1 MNRRHTT
8 DWQTSQTI
16 TTNMF
21 RKSNTPGDSDTR
33 HSTCEPNNQYYKLL
47 ATSHEAIDQS
57 GSSPCNQNHNKLHLD
72 VTLNGTTKIKALIDS
87 GSAICVA
94 NSSILSYLAIKST
107 KGPPI
112 TLTNCHN
119 HREKTQNYY
128 KATINVDKD
137 LPYPIKNKRVNIHVI
152 DNLPSKLIL
161 GTDFLRGSG
170 EAINFK
176 KNTPMSPEGKEI
188 IARYTNPIPQETT
201 TTTWEGN
208 TPKKNLKGLRPR
220 FITNIP
226 RASKLGTAD
235 NTTLGITPTPGIY
248 NNPYPREENDTLQ
261 TIAMN
266 ADIHPTKSYKKRYI
280 VGGHGHQHGDEN
292 IMGLTI
298 PKTHS
303 RILSLIHKEQTN
315 KHNPV
320 QHKITLEE
328 HPDVRE
334 NILWSYTLQ
343 PKEPNFDDPDRNKK
357 PTQDTQTKITKNQL
371 EHFDTKD
378 VEQGWNQAYQQTITN
393 QPTYTREHENQV
405 LDVRSMGEIATNL
418 KFSHNRI
425 EQLTTYN
432 TPIFMVAI
440 RNGPNVEQKRFIRDF
455 RDRNIPDYKLS
466 WNTGEASRKATT
478 HPLAINYGSILH
490 NPARETSTE
499 TPTPL
504 TLPLKNGQGI
514 WPHLPKTQE
523 VISYSPNEQYRTTFQ
538 NIQIIKGNYIIAGG
552 LLSGGAIHVTRNRE
566 PIIGPGRRTLTRP
579 HPTDLTQ
586 REHTSTPSTQ
596 DDELALYQPLA
607 RKEHIIKSLETNRTQ
622 SSVES
627 SEGPSPQEIKQQR
640 RTPATSGVNNPTRI
654 YCQPLSTMF
663 RGPSIHGSMEN
674 PITPNQE
681 NTPATINTFARY
693 PRMMEN
699 PNRETVTLTKTL
711 LDQWM
716 VRHGSY
722 EQSNDPP
729 YDQNSNIDTQAP
741 GTHTTN
747 WETTRSFF
755 QTTEKR
761 PHARAIEYYKSETP
775 SIRRKTK
782 H

>member
-1 MNRRHTT
+1 M
-8 DWQTSQTI
+8 I
-16 TTNMF
+16 

-33 HSTCEPNNQYYKLL
+33 HSTCKPNNQYYKLL

-57 GSSPCNQNHNKLHLD
+57 GSSPCNQDHNKLHLD
-72 VTLNGTTKIKALIDS
+72 VTLNGTIKIKALIDS

-112 TLTNCHN
+112 TVTNCHN
-119 HREKTQNYY
+119 HREKTQGYY
-128 KATINVDKD
+128 KATINVDKG
-137 LPYPIKNKRVNIHVI
+137 LPYPIKNKQVDIHVT

-170 EAINFK
+170 EAINLK
-176 KNTPMSPEGKEI
+176 KNISISPKGKEI

-201 TTTWEGN
+201 TTIWEGN

-220 FITNIP
+220 FTTDIP
-226 RASKLGTAD
+226 RASKLGTAN
-235 NTTLGITPTPGIY
+235 NTTLGITPTPRIY
-248 NNPYPREENDTLQ
+248 NNPYSREENDTLQ

-266 ADIHPTKSYKKRYI
+266 ADIYPTKSYKKRYI
-280 VGGHGHQHGDEN
+280 VGGYGHQHGDEN

-298 PKTHS
+298 PKKHS

-320 QHKITLEE
+320 QHKITPEE

-334 NILWSYTLQ
+334 NSLWSYTLQ

-393 QPTYTREHENQV
+393 QPTYTRKHENQV
-405 LDVRSMGEIATNL
+405 LDIRSLSEIATNL
-418 KFSHNRI
+418 TFSHNQI

-440 RNGPNVEQKRFIRDF
+440 RNGPNVGQKRFIRDF
-455 RDRNIPDYKLS
+455 RDQNIPDYKLS

-478 HPLAINYGSILH
+478 HPLAINYGSILY
-490 NPARETSTE
+490 NPFRETSTK

-504 TLPLKNGQGI
+504 TLPLNNEQRI

-523 VISYSPNEQYRTTFQ
+523 TISNFPEKRYRTTFQ
-538 NIQIIKGNYIIAGG
+538 NTQIITGNYIIAGSS
-552 LLSGGAIHVTRNRE
+552 LSDGGIHVTRSRE
-566 PIIGPGRRTLTRP
+566 PIVGPGRWTLIRP

-586 REHTSTPSTQ
+586 RKRTSTPSTQ
-596 DDELALYQPLA
+596 DSELALYQPLA
-607 RKEHIIKSLETNRTQ
+607 RKEHITKSLETNRTQ
-622 SSVES
+622 SSIGNLK
-627 SEGPSPQEIKQQR
+627 GPSPQRIKQHR
-640 RTPATSGVNNPTRI
+640 RAPDTSGVNNTTRT

-663 RGPSIHGSMEN
+663 GGPSIHGGTET

-681 NTPATINTFARY
+681 NTPTTINTFAQY

-729 YDQNSNIDTQAP
+729 YDQNRNIDTQAP

-755 QTTEKR
+755 QTTEES
-761 PHARAIEYYKSETP
+761 PHTRAIEYYKSETP
-775 SIRRKTK
+775 GIRRETK